1 MKRKTGGTLFFE
13 CRADICGTGIKGED
27 LMKMNYSFTKD
38 FCMKDVTFEGLSGQ
52 EFAGSLKEALGIL
65 KIENPAVGLRE
76 DLKKGRYND
85 EELEP
90 VIEAVRLI
98 SSIWQDPE
106 RGSSPKGEEEM
117 NILMLLAAAFE
128 MISRLHAALKCVKP
142 ITPL

>member
-1 MKRKTGGTLFFE
+1 
-13 CRADICGTGIKGED
+13 
-27 LMKMNYSFTKD
+27 MKMNYSFTKD

-65 KIENPAVGLRE
+65 KIENPAAGLRE

-98 SSIWQDPE
+98 SSE

-142 ITPL
+142 ITPP

>member
-65 KIENPAVGLRE
+65 KIENPVAGLRE
-76 DLKKGRYND
+76 DIKKGRYKD
-85 EELEP
+85 EELES
-90 VIEAVRLI
+90 VLEVMKRI
-98 SSIWQDPE
+98 SSLWHNPKKQ
-106 RGSSPKGEEEM
+106 SSSKEEGEM
-117 NILMLLAAAFE
+117 NVLMLLAAAFE
-128 MISRLHAALKCVKP
+128 LISRMK
-142 ITPL
+142 